1 MDSQTHIYSQNGDLI
16 RKLTQPTSYLTKIF
30 QDSNDRLLVGTSTG
44 YLHSYDTTSWAHS
57 SAYMG
62 VSKLITYI
70 AEMDANNYFV
80 GTSDGTVLIVDML
93 SLSVA
98 KTLTGAS
105 GDIEGAYRE
114 FGGQISVMS
123 KSVKF
128 TISIIL
134 I

>member
-1 MDSQTHIYSQNGDLI
+1 
-16 RKLTQPTSYLTKIF
+16 
-30 QDSNDRLLVGTSTG
+30 
-44 YLHSYDTTSWAHS
+44 
-57 SAYMG
+57 MG

-80 GTSDGTVLIVDML
+80 GTSDGTVLIVDMA
-93 SLSVA
+93 SLSVSQ
-98 KTLTGAS
+98 TLTGAS

-123 KSVKF
+123 KLVNL

-134 I
+134 T